1 MIKAALRADLILA
14 RGRVRPLGQT
24 GLKAYSHLAIAG
36 GKVIAYGGTDL
47 MGLRG
52 PRTRVVDLGG
62 SAVLPGF
69 NDAHAHVVYY
79 GLTRFAADLGGA
91 KGIDD
96 ILDRL
101 KEHVKTLK
109 PGEWQLG
116 MGYRVDELTER
127 RQPHRTELDRATG
140 DRPCYIDERGGHA
153 RVANTAAMA
162 AAHITNE
169 TPNPPGGRIGRDL
182 DRSPNGLLL
191 ESAMRLVADVQ
202 PTPSLQRRTEGV
214 LKAQQLLVSR
224 GITSVGAAVNRGFAD
239 DLRAYERL
247 AEDGRLT
254 MRVNEFLSWEL
265 LQAASCLGVR
275 SGFGGAMVRA
285 GPIKVFVDGGAE
297 RVAVRSGGGIWR
309 TTPEELRDLVARAT
323 KAGLQVAAHA
333 IGDAAIEAMC
343 DAVEAARG
351 KRMRHRVEHCTICPP
366 DLQARLAKL
375 GMVAVMQPMAAR
387 FSRVAS
393 AIFFPVRDR
402 ADLAPHGPLMKA
414 GVPVA
419 FSSDLPVSP
428 DPNPWP
434 GIRVAVED
442 PVNGISLGS
451 ALRAYTSAGAY
462 ASFEEEVK
470 GTLEPGMLADAQI
483 YDGDPL
489 EDKDVKWDDLRPRA
503 VLLGGVRVFG
513 SLS

>member
-1 MIKAALRADLILA
+1 MRADLILA
-14 RGRVRPLGQT
+14 GGRIRTLGQT
-24 GLKAYSHLAIAG
+24 GLKTHSHLAIAG
-36 GKVIAYGGTDL
+36 GKVVACGGRDV

-52 PRTRVVDLGG
+52 PRTKVLNLRG

-79 GLTRFAADLGGA
+79 GLTRFAADLGGSR
-91 KGIDD
+91 GIDD

-101 KEHVKTLK
+101 KAHGKTLK

-116 MGYRVDELTER
+116 MGYRIDELTER
-127 RQPHRTELDRATG
+127 RQPHRTELDRVTG
-140 DRPCYIDERGGHA
+140 DRPAFIDERGGHA
-153 RVANTAAMA
+153 RVANTAALA
-162 AAHITNE
+162 AANITSD

-182 DRSPNGLLL
+182 DRSANGLLL
-191 ESAMRLVADVQ
+191 ETAMRLVADAQ
-202 PTPSLQRRTEGV
+202 PPPSLERRIQGV

-224 GITSVGAAVNRGFAD
+224 GITSVGASVNRGFAD

-254 MRVNEFLSWEL
+254 MRINEFLSWEL
-265 LQAASCLGVR
+265 LEAASCLRVR
-275 SGFGGAMVRA
+275 TGFGGDMVRA

-297 RVAVRSGGGIWR
+297 RVATRSGGGMWR
-309 TTPEELRDLVARAT
+309 TTPEELRELVGRAT

-343 DAVEAARG
+343 DAVKAANG
-351 KRMRHRVEHCTICPP
+351 KRMRHRVEHCLICPP
-366 DLQARLAKL
+366 DLQARLAQL

-402 ADLAPHGPLMKA
+402 AHLAAHGPLLKA

-419 FSSDLPVSP
+419 FSSDLPVLP

-442 PVNGISLGS
+442 PVNGIGMLA
-451 ALRAYTSAGAY
+451 ALRAYTSSGAY
-462 ASFEEEVK
+462 ASFEENVK
-470 GTLEPGMLADAQI
+470 GTLEAGMLADFQV

-489 EDKDVKWDDLRPRA
+489 EDEDVGWEELRPRA
-503 VLLGGVRVFG
+503 VFLGGVRVLG
-513 SLS
+513 RV